1 MYSEVQILVIW
12 NNHETGV
19 LMNGKVKCAKNLGK
33 HHECMHVKGN
43 FFVRIL
49 WNNYVGINFT
59 STSMALLSDVHELSH
74 SDL

>member
-1 MYSEVQILVIW
+1 
-12 NNHETGV
+12 
-19 LMNGKVKCAKNLGK
+19 MNGKVKCAKDLGK
-33 HHECMHVKGN
+33 HHECMHVKCN